1 MMRSRISENES
12 LKKAFRDIYAAK
24 EREETGDG
32 WQFQVMKRVRRI
44 GPLTPASNFLPAF
57 EHFVWRLAPVSC
69 LLVIALTLLL
79 MNIDFGG
86 GNDYL
91 GTVTVDLEQPTLVEI
106 FGLEG

>member
-1 MMRSRISENES
+1 MMRSRISENDC
-12 LKKAFRDIYAAK
+12 LKKAFREAYSAK
-24 EREETGDG
+24 ETEETGDG
-32 WQFQVMKRVRRI
+32 WQSAVMKRVRRI